1 MPANATAESRSE
13 IAARKLF
20 VTSKLAGQL
29 LDQLERLKRE
39 LDDDLRLDRE
49 RLSGQVDEIVMVAA
63 VLHDELGELE
73 LP

>member
-1 MPANATAESRSE
+1 MSANAAESRSD

-49 RLSGQVDEIVMVAA
+49 RLSGQVDEIVMLAA